1 LPASLVILLNPDGWT
16 VFRDVW
22 ETATNPN
29 LADLVEWRPLD
40 IQMRQGQAAAAAVL
54 GLIVFYRLTP
64 RRVSVSELLLL
75 IGLGAAA
82 LRSSRMIV
90 WWAPVASYF
99 LAIHAAAIWKRLRRQ
114 QPKAE
119 IDAGRLASSGW
130 SLAAA
135 ITVCGVA
142 ACSPLGIALLH
153 GARTDPRASLSPQ
166 TPLGATDYLN
176 DHPPQGQ
183 LFNTYEWGDYLL
195 WAGPKDLR
203 VFVASHA
210 HLIPADVWQD
220 YIRVITLRSGW
231 EKILDRYGVNVA
243 VLDPDQHGDLV
254 DGLRKSGDW
263 SLAYE
268 DDRSAIFVRPRPR

>member
-1 LPASLVILLNPDGWT
+1 LAVLLNPDGWT

-29 LADLVEWRPLD
+29 FADLVEWRPLD
-40 IQMRQGQAAAAAVL
+40 IQMRQGQAAAVAAL

-64 RRVSVSELLLL
+64 RRVSVGELLLL

-99 LAIHAAAIWKRLRRQ
+99 LAIHAAAIWKRFRRRR
-114 QPKAE
+114 PKAE

-135 ITVCGVA
+135 VTVCGVA

-153 GARTDPRASLSPQ
+153 GARTDPRESLSPQ

-183 LFNTYEWGDYLL
+183 IFNTYEWGDYLL
-195 WAGPKDLR
+195 WAGPKGLR

-231 EKILDRYGVNVA
+231 EKILDRYGVSVA

-254 DGLRKSGDW
+254 DRLRKSRDW